1 MGHTKELSDLRFE
14 SLNLALQVDAVVS
27 KERAAANNPQ
37 HSLLFFIIHAVH
49 TWELERQRLC
59 ANRLASLDSKRFGIL
74 EGAQIRSVFSHRSIH
89 SLRLVLPPVVRDA
102 SMSAGVRRGETAK
115 FSPDTGSPILAPK
128 QTLRRLGRQPRPLGS
143 KLRVLLLWQTFPA
156 LAAESHP

>member
-1 MGHTKELSDLRFE
+1 MRHTKEQSDLRFE

-59 ANRLASLDSKRFGIL
+59 ANRLASLDSKLFGIL
-74 EGAQIRSVFSHRSIH
+74 EGAQIGSVFSHRSIH
-89 SLRLVLPPVVRDA
+89 SLRLVLVPVVQTHQCESA
-102 SMSAGVRRGETAK
+102 SGATRQRSFFLIQA
-115 FSPDTGSPILAPK
+115 L
-128 QTLRRLGRQPRPLGS
+128 QYLLRNKPCG
-143 KLRVLLLWQTFPA
+143 A
-156 LAAESHP
+156 